1 LSRRFAISSVDD
13 PYGER
18 MSFSCHPT
26 AIVERGASVGDGT
39 VVWVNTQ
46 IREGASIGRNC
57 TLGKDVFVDSG
68 VSVGDR
74 CKIQNGVQLFRGVT
88 VGNQVF
94 IGPCVVFTND
104 REPRAVGAW
113 TPIET
118 VVEDGVSIG
127 ANCTIICG
135 VRLARGCMIG
145 AGSVVTRDVEP
156 FSLVVGNPARHL
168 RWLPESSNQQLE

>member
-1 LSRRFAISSVDD
+1 
-13 PYGER
+13 

-26 AIVERGASVGDGT
+26 AIVEQGASVGDGT

-68 VSVGDR
+68 VKVGDR
-74 CKIQNGVQLFRGVT
+74 CKIQNGAQLFRGVT
-88 VGNQVF
+88 VGSEVF

-104 REPRAVGAW
+104 REPRAIGGW
-113 TPIET
+113 LPIPT

-127 ANCTIICG
+127 ANSTIICG

-156 FSLVVGNPARHL
+156 FSLVVGNPARRL
-168 RWLPESSNQQLE
+168 RWLPGSSYYQNE